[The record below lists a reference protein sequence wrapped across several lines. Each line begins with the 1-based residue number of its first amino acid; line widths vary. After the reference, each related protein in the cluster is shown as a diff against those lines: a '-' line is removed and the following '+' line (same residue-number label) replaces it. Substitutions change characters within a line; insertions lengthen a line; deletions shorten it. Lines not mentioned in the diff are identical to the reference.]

1 MPLRLRKGLLR
12 RAVLERSLSLLA
24 TGRKAFILMRR
35 SDALPVCRGQR
46 IPDAR
51 DAVTGANADQAS
63 AAVPSIKCRKGR
75 PLRAAP
81 LLSFG
86 LVVLGCDLGNQ
97 LCKLCR

>member
-1 MPLRLRKGLLR
+1 MIPHAKAAKVASTARAVALRLPRGLLR

-51 DAVTGANADQAS
+51 DAVTSDDADQAS
-63 AAVPSIKCRKGR
+63 DAVPSMKWPVTPRSRKSSTR
-75 PLRAAP
+75 
-81 LLSFG
+81 
-86 LVVLGCDLGNQ
+86 
-97 LCKLCR
+97 